1 MTETL
6 FAHLFRALD
15 LAIIERLSDG
25 LFRMLT
31 PAPAWLD
38 RAFEAAPAGSRDSI
52 DGAFPFLEDVV
63 HQARGAWSTD
73 DTPQAYGPF
82 TASVG
87 DQELLLRATALNVD
101 GRTLLVI
108 ERLQGVADARP
119 MLQKAR
125 ERMLEG
131 EQLVRQ
137 VHALHPPA
145 REIDKSIASLRGAG
159 LPPDQQPLVQA
170 LYEANERL
178 RDALAKLP
186 APPMRQRR

>member
-1 MTETL
+1 VTETL

-15 LAIIERLSDG
+15 LAIIERVSDG

-38 RAFEAAPAGSRDSI
+38 RAFDAAPAGARDSI

-63 HQARGAWSTD
+63 HQARGAWSAD
-73 DTPQAYGPF
+73 DTPQVYGPF
-82 TASVG
+82 AASVG

-137 VHALHPPA
+137 VHALYPPA
-145 REIDKSIASLRGAG
+145 REIDKSIASLRGAA
-159 LPPDQQPLVQA
+159 LPADQQALVQA

-178 RDALAKLP
+178 RDALAQLP
-186 APPMRQRR
+186 APPVRQRR

>member
-1 MTETL
+1 VTETL

-15 LAIIERLSDG
+15 LTIVERLSDG
-25 LFRMLT
+25 LFHMLT
-31 PAPAWLD
+31 PPPAWLD

-63 HQARGAWSTD
+63 HQAQVGWKTD
-73 DTPQAYGPF
+73 DMPQVYGPF
-82 TASVG
+82 AASVG
-87 DQELLLRATALNVD
+87 DQELLMRATALIVD

-119 MLQKAR
+119 VLQKAR

-137 VHALHPPA
+137 VHALYPPA
-145 REIDKSIASLRGAG
+145 REIDKTIASLRGVPLSA
-159 LPPDQQPLVQA
+159 DQQALVQA
-170 LYEANERL
+170 LYEANEQL

>member
-1 MTETL
+1 VTDTL
-6 FAHLFRALD
+6 FAHLFQALD
-15 LAIIERLSDG
+15 LAIVERLSDG
-25 LFRMLT
+25 LFQLLT
-31 PAPAWLD
+31 PAPVWLE
-38 RAFEAAPAGSRDSI
+38 RAFEAAPAGARASV

-63 HQARGAWSTD
+63 HQARSAWRTD
-73 DTPQAYGPF
+73 ATPQSFGPF
-82 TASVG
+82 AAPVG
-87 DQELLLRATALNVD
+87 DEELLVRATALNVD

-131 EQLVRQ
+131 EALVKQ

-145 REIDKSIASLRGAG
+145 VAIDKAIASLRGAP
-159 LPPDQQPLVQA
+159 LSADQRTLVTA
-170 LYEANERL
+170 LYDANERL

-186 APPMRQRR
+186 APPTRQRR

>member
-1 MTETL
+1 VTETL
-6 FAHLFRALD
+6 FPHLFRALD

-25 LFRMLT
+25 LFHADAR
-31 PAPAWLD
+31 AAWLD
-38 RAFEAAPAGSRDSI
+38 RAFDAAPAGARDSI

-63 HQARGAWSTD
+63 HQARAAWKTD

-82 TASVG
+82 TVSVG
-87 DQELLLRATALNVD
+87 DQELLLRATALVVD

-159 LPPDQQPLVQA
+159 LPPDQQALVQA
-170 LYEANERL
+170 LYEATSACATRS
-178 RDALAKLP
+178 
-186 APPMRQRR
+186 QSCRRRR

>member
-15 LAIIERLSDG
+15 LAIVERLTDG
-25 LFRMLT
+25 VFQLLT
-31 PAPAWLD
+31 PAPAWFD
-38 RAFEAAPAGSRDSI
+38 RAFEAAPAGGRESL
-52 DGAFPFLEDVV
+52 DGAFPFLEDVI
-63 HQARGAWSTD
+63 HQAQATWKTD
-73 DTPQAYGPF
+73 HSPQAYGPF
-82 TASVG
+82 AASVG
-87 DQELLLRATALNVD
+87 DEELLLRATALVLD

-108 ERLQGVADARP
+108 ERLLGVADARP

-137 VHALHPPA
+137 VYALHPPA
-145 REIDKSIASLRGAG
+145 REIDKTISSLRAAA
-159 LPPDQQPLVQA
+159 LPADQEALVQA
-170 LYEANERL
+170 LYQANERL

>member
-15 LAIIERLSDG
+15 LAIGERLSDG
-25 LFRMLT
+25 LFQLLT

-38 RAFEAAPAGSRDSI
+38 RAFETAPAGARGSL

-63 HQARGAWSTD
+63 QQAREAWRTEA
-73 DTPQAYGPF
+73 TPQAYGPF
-82 TASVG
+82 AASVDG
-87 DQELLLRATALNVD
+87 EELLLRATALDVD
-101 GRTLLVI
+101 GRMLLVI
-108 ERLQGVADARP
+108 ERLTGVADARP

-131 EQLVRQ
+131 EQLVHQ

-145 REIDKSIASLRGAG
+145 RNIDKNIASLRATA
-159 LPPDQQPLVQA
+159 LSADQQSLVQA
-170 LYEANERL
+170 LYEANEGL
-178 RDALAKLP
+178 RHALAKLP
-186 APPMRQRR
+186 APPVRRR